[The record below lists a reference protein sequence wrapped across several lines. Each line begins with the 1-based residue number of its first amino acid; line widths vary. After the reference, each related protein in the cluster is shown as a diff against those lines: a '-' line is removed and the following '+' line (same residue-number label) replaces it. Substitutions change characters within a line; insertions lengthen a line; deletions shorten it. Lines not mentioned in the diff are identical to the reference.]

1 MSHPGVV
8 GEDPNHIGATL
19 DLGVEPFE
27 GTGRPDLL
35 PVVRRGVAKGR
46 DVLTGGHRH
55 LGDERGMTL
64 HHGGDLSWPTF
75 EVVRVELGEDRAV
88 HDRCHGQVTPGHP
101 HEHVAHEV
109 DRKAWPTSPGID
121 FGDGRLQPEVGI
133 ADDELDATESSA
145 TKRPQEL
152 GPRGDVLGLTNGD
165 AQNLASGVLA
175 DTGGGHDRPADDPF
189 THASL
194 DADGASQSR

>member
-1 MSHPGVV
+1 
-8 GEDPNHIGATL
+8 
-19 DLGVEPFE
+19 
-27 GTGRPDLL
+27 
-35 PVVRRGVAKGR
+35 
-46 DVLTGGHRH
+46 
-55 LGDERGMTL
+55 MTL

-165 AQNLASGVLA
+165 AQNPHLKSSPTPVEATTARQATRSPTQAL
-175 DTGGGHDRPADDPF
+175 TQM
-189 THASL
+189 T
-194 DADGASQSR
+194 SQSR